1 MNHAINQAR
10 SRSRHS
16 QKGAESDAILHPR
29 NILKSF
35 FLTIGIGAASVLV
48 SAMIAY
54 FSDDPNRLI
63 LPLGLLASFFT
74 ALLGGYAATRIHK
87 HSALLGGM
95 INGCLFTA
103 LMMLL
108 SPIAKGYASSY
119 SAPLSATLHIGF
131 LLLSVVGAYLGL
143 HKRPKKRKRRK

>member
-1 MNHAINQAR
+1 MNHEISKAR
-10 SRSRHS
+10 IRSRHS
-16 QKGAESDAILHPR
+16 QKGAGSDALLHPR
-29 NILKSF
+29 NIIKSF
-35 FLTIGIGAASVLV
+35 FVTVGIGAANVLV
-48 SAMIAY
+48 AAMIVY
-54 FSDDPNRLI
+54 FSANPNRLI

-74 ALLGGYAATRIHK
+74 ALLGGYATTRIHK

-108 SPIAKGYASSY
+108 SPIAKDYASGY
-119 SAPLSATLHIGF
+119 SAPLSAALHIGF

-143 HKRPKKRKRRK
+143 HKRPKKHKRRK